1 MITSSQRAFLKSLA
15 HSLDPVVM
23 VGKNGITENVIQETE
38 NSLKAHELIKGKVL
52 ETALMTAGETL
63 SALAEATCAE
73 PVQAIG
79 NKFVLYREN
88 PEIPKDKRI
97 QLPKKK

>member
-1 MITSSQRAFLKSLA
+1 MITSSQRAQLKSLA

-23 VGKNGITENVIQETE
+23 VGKNGITENVIQEAD
-38 NSLKAHELIKGKVL
+38 NSLRAHELIKGKVL
-52 ETALMTAGETL
+52 ETALMSSRETL
-63 SALAEATCAE
+63 AALAEATGAE

-88 PEIPKDKRI
+88 PDIPLEKRI
-97 QLPKKK
+97 RLIKK